1 MSNQN
6 RLAEDPEGHCREDR
20 THAPD
25 AYNRNVHCYL
35 FVFGYHHRA
44 SHGKFYEVFLFA
56 FSHSAC
62 SVMLFLDKLVLF
74 FPVGAVDVRALQATA
89 LFNRIASLRLLK
101 DSAIAT
107 PVVFEIESPFR
118 RVQLFLLARW
128 RLPTT
133 TNISHT
139 EVSAFP

>member
-1 MSNQN
+1 MKIEPM
-6 RLAEDPEGHCREDR
+6 RLTPTTGTCIAICLSLAITTVLAMEYFTR
-20 THAPD
+20 
-25 AYNRNVHCYL
+25 
-35 FVFGYHHRA
+35 
-44 SHGKFYEVFLFA
+44 SS

-89 LFNRIASLRLLK
+89 LFTRIACLRLLK
-101 DSAIAT
+101 DSAIAS

-133 TNISHT
+133 THLSHT